1 MLASAQARREE
12 VGGEMETAE
21 SQIRVVEE
29 ELDCIEKR
37 SAGEDCVSLLGNLS
51 TMAQEG
57 YARIRD
63 LVGRAGE
70 IVTTTVKLMIFV
82 IVKNILLPI
91 ALLDDCRKVR
101 SANCQIRGTADFRF
115 QTRRKGTCGHG
126 LTKSGQRS
134 IKGKIRGCLGAP
146 EACHLPPGIRR
157 RPWRLAPRHRGIN
170 GLAASSLALVQRLH
184 PATPEKAMSIICS
197 IPETIAGSAV
207 RGFGF
212 AFGRDIYSA
221 TKKRS
226 QNILLIAIAVA
237 VLLMNY
243 VSVLWIVRNYQT
255 ASQSVLAKL
264 GGLIAFAASYALVFV
279 VSTWVGEE
287 VPALAAVIVVVQH
300 GLILAGLINGL
311 RHRRK
316 RRLVWEAEDHNAEF
330 FLEHGIEEL
339 DEEHYRDSEGNRY
352 RLAHVRPGEIE
363 LVAEG
368 KRGKRAYIGVDEE
381 GRFTT
386 WSGMTSA

>member
-1 MLASAQARREE
+1 MSLGSRYTLSTLASGTSSSRNL
-12 VGGEMETAE
+12 
-21 SQIRVVEE
+21 RVVR
-29 ELDCIEKR
+29 L
-37 SAGEDCVSLLGNLS
+37 
-51 TMAQEG
+51 
-57 YARIRD
+57 
-63 LVGRAGE
+63 
-70 IVTTTVKLMIFV
+70 TT
-82 IVKNILLPI
+82 
-91 ALLDDCRKVR
+91 
-101 SANCQIRGTADFRF
+101 
-115 QTRRKGTCGHG
+115 
-126 LTKSGQRS
+126 
-134 IKGKIRGCLGAP
+134 GAVP
-146 EACHLPPGIRR
+146 R
-157 RPWRLAPRHRGIN
+157 RPR
-170 GLAASSLALVQRLH
+170 
-184 PATPEKAMSIICS
+184 ATRENAMSIIYS

-226 QNILLIAIAVA
+226 QYIVLTAIAVA
-237 VLLMNY
+237 ALLMNY

-287 VPALAAVIVVVQH
+287 VPVVATAIVAVQH

-316 RRLVWEAEDHNAEF
+316 RRLVWEVEDHNEEF

-352 RLAHVRPGEIE
+352 RLEYVRPSEIE
-363 LVAEG
+363 LFAEG
-368 KRGKRAYIGVDEE
+368 RRGKRAYIGVDEE
-381 GRFTT
+381 GRFIT
-386 WSGMTSA
+386 WSGLTSI